1 MLERIKFLTR
11 FFRAVAEDMEL
22 PDENKT
28 GCNKIEES
36 EKIKN
41 DEAGDNNNE

>member
-22 PDENKT
+22 PDENKA

-41 DEAGDNNNE
+41 DEAGDNKDE

>member
-11 FFRAVAEDMEL
+11 FFRVVAEDMQL
-22 PDENKT
+22 PDEDKT

-36 EKIKN
+36 EKIEN
-41 DEAGDNNNE
+41 DEAGDNKDE